1 MKLFSYRRDGVVR
14 AGVKVR
20 DGGLDV
26 DALERAT
33 VARGDDEFAELLVPP
48 LPSPTKMVDL
58 LSSGG
63 ERLAALADAVT
74 RASGVTP
81 QTLLLSMDAVEFAVP
96 TPGSQKI
103 LCVGRNYMEHI
114 QESKREVPGDPVLFC
129 RYEDSQVAHREPIER
144 PIKSVQLDWEG
155 ELAVIIGRS
164 CRYVD
169 EPRALDVVAGYAI
182 FNDGSVRDY
191 QHRAVQWTA
200 GKNFV
205 HSGSYGPYLVTTD
218 EIGDPQ
224 SLDLETRV
232 NDTVVQK
239 ASTAT
244 MIFPVRRLIAYI
256 SEWTQLNP
264 GDVIAT
270 GTPAGIG
277 NARTPKWFLKAGDE
291 LSVSVT
297 GLDTLRNPVV
307 DEEPPNA
314 APQP

>member
-1 MKLFSYRRDGVVR
+1 MRSGVR
-14 AGVKVR
+14 IR
-20 DGGLDV
+20 HGGLDV
-26 DALERAT
+26 DALERAI
-33 VARGDDEFAELLVPP
+33 VAHGDDQFAEMVGRSLPP
-48 LPSPTKMVDL
+48 PTKMVDL
-58 LSSGG
+58 LSSGA
-63 ERLAALADAVT
+63 ERLASLADAVT
-74 RASGVTP
+74 RASEVTP
-81 QTLLLSMDAVEFAVP
+81 ETLLLPMDTIEFEVP

-103 LCVGRNYMEHI
+103 LCVGRNYLEHV
-114 QESKREVPGDPVLFC
+114 QESNREVPGDPVLFC
-129 RYEDSQVAHREPIER
+129 RYEDSQVAHREAIER

-164 CRYVD
+164 SRYVD
-169 EPRALDVVAGYAI
+169 ELHALEVVAGYAI

-191 QHRAVQWTA
+191 QHRTVQWTA

-205 HSGSYGPYLVTTD
+205 HSGSYGPYLVTKD
-218 EIGDPQ
+218 EIADPQ
-224 SLDLETRV
+224 GLDLETRV

-244 MIFPVRRLIAYI
+244 MIFPVCRLIAYI

-291 LSVSVT
+291 LSVSIT

-307 DEEPPNA
+307 DEEPPKTA
-314 APQP
+314 LQP